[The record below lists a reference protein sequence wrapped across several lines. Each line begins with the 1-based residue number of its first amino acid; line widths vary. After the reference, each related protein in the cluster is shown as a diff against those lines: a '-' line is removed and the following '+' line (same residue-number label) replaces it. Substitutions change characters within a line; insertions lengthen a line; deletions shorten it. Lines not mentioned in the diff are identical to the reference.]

1 MNQGATRLF
10 ASVIHEFTQ
19 SIGKEN
25 FYLIG
30 EITGGRQQ
38 AFETL
43 VLSRNKQSIFNHYC
57 ANCRCTQTFRDQGSH
72 LSCPTCK
79 KTLWPAATEACR
91 RAG

>member
-1 MNQGATRLF
+1 MNGSGAESEIAMKAKSSARNR
-10 ASVIHEFTQ
+10 Q
-19 SIGKEN
+19 PEN
-25 FYLIG
+25 ATACT
-30 EITGGRQQ
+30 EPRQQ